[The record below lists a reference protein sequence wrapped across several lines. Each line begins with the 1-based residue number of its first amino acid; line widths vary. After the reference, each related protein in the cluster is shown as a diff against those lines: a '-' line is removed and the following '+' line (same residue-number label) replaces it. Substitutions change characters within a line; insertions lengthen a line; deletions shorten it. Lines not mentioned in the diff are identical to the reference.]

1 MVVLTFVA
9 VGCRTSTPSPTGSAS
24 PTVSATPPS
33 AASATPSEAVLT
45 GVVVDPNLLVHVP
58 TTIAGIPLTPDPETA
73 GQIAA
78 DPTLGDTA
86 RGLAV
91 ARGVSGTNQDDLV
104 IVSVVNLRPGV
115 FTDDFYATWRAD
127 YDEAACAP
135 AGGLVESKEQA
146 IGGRMA
152 FVGTCDGGAR
162 TYHAH
167 LDDDILVSVLAIGDR
182 GLGELVVAGI
192 R

>member
-1 MVVLTFVA
+1 
-9 VGCRTSTPSPTGSAS
+9 VGSTPPTA
-24 PTVSATPPS
+24 P
-33 AASATPSEAVLT
+33 SATPSEA
-45 GVVVDPNLLVHVP
+45 GVVVDPDLLAHVP

-91 ARGVSGTNQDDLV
+91 ARGVSGTNEDDLV

-135 AGGLVESKEQA
+135 AGGLVESKEQV
-146 IGGRMA
+146 IGGKTA

-167 LDDDILVSVLAIGDR
+167 VGDDILVSVLAIGDR